1 MACLTGARHTN
12 EQPQKNHQAGVA
24 PMALMCN
31 YVGAKYD
38 YSNYPSYSPLCQ
50 EVAYYLSNIAYFL
63 GRHRQDK
70 FFLEAQLNYSNRPTE
85 KLRLGLLDVQ
95 CGTRETRK
103 TANSLNWL
111 MFVKLYIGY
120 YPCRE
125 TKHWLATTM
134 QDTIGENVA
143 GNDGKT
149 GVTPELLR
157 TRLKGKGH
165 YSFLVLSY

>member
-1 MACLTGARHTN
+1 
-12 EQPQKNHQAGVA
+12 
-24 PMALMCN
+24 MALMCN
-31 YVGAKYD
+31 YVGAYVT
-38 YSNYPSYSPLCQ
+38 SAIFLVLPSLVNRLPIFC
-50 EVAYYLSNIAYFL
+50 AT
-63 GRHRQDK
+63 RQDK